1 MTLDEFKKLTEEAT
15 PGPWWSDSIT
25 VTNDTHSGLS
35 SLEHGHFASV
45 ENSHVE
51 IASFKCGLSDVDIR
65 EVTTNADFIAA
76 CRAMVPR
83 LIAVAE
89 AAIWISRLDMDPE
102 DHKSYRKFDRLQQA
116 LSALNQ
122 SAAII
127 PAK

>member
-1 MTLDEFKKLTEEAT
+1 MTLDEFKKLTEAAT
-15 PGPWWSDSIT
+15 PGPWECTGEEYSAC
-25 VTNDTHSGLS
+25 VRECDTHGTVAAFVACYPEGPM
-35 SLEHGHFASV
+35 SL
-45 ENSHVE
+45 
-51 IASFKCGLSDVDIR
+51 DIDDAR
-65 EVTTNADFIAA
+65 FIAA
-76 CRAMVPR
+76 CRDMVPK

-89 AAIWISRLDMDPE
+89 ASSWISQLDMDPE